1 MIYTRLCMINTLK
14 KEKKID
20 KWSEI
25 VIFESYDDSDDTYL
39 LLKLEGMSEL
49 KMNKVQFTNYPEVLN
64 KIKKLT
70 PLQEIKYR
78 TTLHTHAGLWSKDE
92 WFSDI
97 ETLDKNPSKNNP
109 LNHPE
114 EYKIGVRVKDP
125 EYGKGK
131 ITDVKQVGGWTVLTI
146 KFDTRKDLIK
156 KSLNINKLK
165 LLN

>member
-1 MIYTRLCMINTLK
+1 
-14 KEKKID
+14 
-20 KWSEI
+20 
-25 VIFESYDDSDDTYL
+25 
-39 LLKLEGMSEL
+39 MSEL

-64 KIKKLT
+64 KIKMLT

-97 ETLDKNPSKNNP
+97 ETLYKNPSKNNP

-114 EYKIGVRVKDP
+114 EYKIGVRVKDS

-146 KFDTRKDLIK
+146 KFDKHKDLIK

>member
-39 LLKLEGMSEL
+39 FLKLEGMSEL

-70 PLQEIKYR
+70 PFQEIKYR
-78 TTLHTHAGLWSKDE
+78 TTLHTHAGLWSQDE

-97 ETLDKNPSKNNP
+97 EAVDKNVSKNNTID
-109 LNHPE
+109 HPE
-114 EYKIGVRVKDP
+114 KYKIGARVQDP
-125 EYGKGK
+125 EYGKGRIK
-131 ITDVKQVGGWTVLTI
+131 DVKLIGSWTVLTI
-146 KFDTRKDLIK
+146 KFDSHQDLIK
-156 KSLNINKLK
+156 KSLDIDKLK
-165 LLN
+165 LLV